1 MAKYTKE
8 DMIEQIENC
17 KKLGIQ
23 DQGRLYQI
31 QSGMRAGV
39 ELSVIEAVSKPE
51 LSEIQIQ
58 RILGLAVNGYPEE
71 EIQKL
76 CCDPEKIADNIEAYY
91 KNLYGTDRRK
101 VYQEIFDGFQ
111 IQWQKNYDQLLMQTD
126 TLSNMLQFLRV
137 QLELKEREVQEVREQ
152 IVALQ
157 NQLND
162 GQEQLQVLKA
172 EKAVWSEQQEREKK
186 EVQEAYRIIPE
197 EEENEDEYEDSESMP
212 ENGSAESIRVVK
224 QGFMEKIF
232 RKRTKN
238 DDPEKELITL
248 IERLDDEQIEEVLQG
263 YEQGLSMEEIKRY
276 AKPGLSLRQMR
287 EIKKL
292 LLRSKGESK

>member
-1 MAKYTKE
+1 MTKYTKE
-8 DMIEQIENC
+8 DMIERIEDC

-31 QSGMRAGV
+31 QSGMRAGM

-51 LSEIQIQ
+51 LSEIQMQ

-71 EIQKL
+71 EIKKL
-76 CCDPEKIADNIEAYY
+76 CHAPEKIEDNIEAYY

-101 VYQEIFDGFQ
+101 VYQEIFDSFQ
-111 IQWQKNYDQLLMQTD
+111 IQWQKNFDQLLKQTD

-152 IVALQ
+152 IISLQ

-162 GQEQLQVLKA
+162 EQTRLRVLEE
-172 EKAVWSEQQEREKK
+172 EKAVWSEQQKK
-186 EVQEAYRIIPE
+186 EQEAYRILPE
-197 EEENEDEYEDSESMP
+197 EEETVDEYDFEGVPETGLTED
-212 ENGSAESIRVVK
+212 IRVVK
-224 QGFMEKIF
+224 QGFMKKIF
-232 RKRTKN
+232 QRRTRN

-292 LLRSKGESK
+292 LLRSKGKLE

>member
-8 DMIEQIENC
+8 DMIERIEDC

-23 DQGRLYQI
+23 DQGKLYQI
-31 QSGMRAGV
+31 QSGMRAGI

-51 LSEIQIQ
+51 LSEIQMQ

-71 EIQKL
+71 EIHKL
-76 CCDPEKIADNIEAYY
+76 CHEPEKISDHIEAYY

-101 VYQEIFDGFQ
+101 VYQEIFDSFQ
-111 IQWQKNYDQLLMQTD
+111 IQWQKNFDQLLKQTD

-152 IVALQ
+152 IISLQ

-162 GQEQLQVLKA
+162 EQTRLRVLEE
-172 EKAVWSEQQEREKK
+172 EKAVWSEQQKK
-186 EVQEAYRIIPE
+186 EQEEYRILPE
-197 EEENEDEYEDSESMP
+197 EEETVDEYDFEGVP
-212 ENGSAESIRVVK
+212 ETGLVEGIRVVK
-224 QGFMEKIF
+224 QGFMKKIF
-232 RKRTKN
+232 QRRTRN
-238 DDPEKELITL
+238 DAPEKELIIL

-276 AKPGLSLRQMR
+276 AKPGLSLRQMQ